1 VDVCFAKKFGNKSM
15 KLEIKQID
23 GSGY

>member
-1 VDVCFAKKFGNKSM
+1 M
-15 KLEIKQID
+15 KPGFEWQID